1 MEEIAQVYARSLFQ
15 VARDQDKLDV
25 LHNTPAKLAPGLADA
40 ATQNAKARV
49 KAY

>member
-1 MEEIAQVYARSLFQ
+1 MFEGHPALSFMSDE
-15 VARDQDKLDV
+15 DKVDV